1 MAKKVIRL
9 TEEEFMSMINEA
21 VEKALL
27 EMDGKTAMRVPNS
40 STKAQHEIQ
49 AGNDNRQINASKSVT
64 NDGLIQKAQ
73 KMWPSVENHWL
84 QNFKGFTFK
93 FFGKDRIGIVANI
106 LFTFERLSKLSSD
119 KTILTG
125 TVSYNNQSISG
136 DGIVINFDKGVVKYH
151 ERGSR
156 YQYSLEIDRRT
167 KPQWD
172 ALLEQLQMALNARR

>member
-1 MAKKVIRL
+1 MEKKVIQL
-9 TEEEFMSMINEA
+9 TSAEFMSMINEA
-21 VEKALL
+21 VAQALV
-27 EMDGKTAMRVPNS
+27 EMDGKTAMRVPNAS
-40 STKAQHEIQ
+40 IKAQHEIQ
-49 AGNDNRQINASKSVT
+49 AGNDNRQINASKSVA
-64 NDGLIQKAQ
+64 NDSLIQKAQ
-73 KMWPSVENHWL
+73 DMWSRVENHWL

-106 LFTFERLSKLSSD
+106 LFTFDRLTKLSSN

-125 TVSYNNQSISG
+125 TISYNNQSISG
-136 DGIVINFDKGVVKYH
+136 DGIIINFDKGVVKYH

-172 ALLEQLQMALNARR
+172 ALLEQLKMALNARQ